1 MIPYFAIFYE
11 RNDPMKR
18 LVALLLVLVLTLP
31 LGVSVSLAYDDD
43 FTEDD
48 LAALVFLA
56 ALDEAVD
63 EHESNQSR
71 SRKKSNKSNTP
82 SVPASTAPVTAV
94 NPYYANVQT
103 NGGVL
108 NVRNK
113 ANKGST
119 ILCKVNNG
127 TQLVVRG
134 YTGNWLQVEVNGVV
148 GFVPSRYVSG
158 SVQTVMAPVAA
169 APVMAAPV
177 VQQYPQAQGAYYAI
191 VNPSSNFV
199 NMRATPST
207 NAQVVG
213 VYYYGYR
220 LRVVANMGEWS
231 QVYDESTGLSGYMA
245 SRFLMVDNTMGMAQ
259 NG

>member
-1 MIPYFAIFYE
+1 
-11 RNDPMKR
+11 MKR

-31 LGVSVSLAYDDD
+31 LCVSVSLADDD

-56 ALDEAVD
+56 ALDEAAD
-63 EHESNQSR
+63 EYESNQSR
-71 SRKKSNKSNTP
+71 SRNRSSSKSKTP

-113 ANKGST
+113 ANKGAT

-127 TQLVVRG
+127 TQLLVKG
-134 YTGNWLQVEVNGVV
+134 YTGSWLQVEVNGVV

-158 SVQTVMAPVAA
+158 SVQTAAPVAAAPVAA

-177 VQQYPQAQGAYYAI
+177 QQQYPQAQGAVYYAI
-191 VNPSSNFV
+191 VNPSNNFV

-207 NAQVVG
+207 NSQVVG

-220 LRVVANMGEWS
+220 LRVIANMGEWS
-231 QVYDESTGLSGYMA
+231 QVYDEATGRSGYMA
-245 SRFLMVDNTMGMAQ
+245 SRFLMVDNTMVMAN